1 MSDFSEIHNIVNA
14 ALNNGNKGTIVLKPA
29 RNPRDKIPHYGILRT
44 INHSKNLGK
53 NTALD
58 NYLDPRDGIMLKI
71 IWKYSIEEIGEYT
84 YYYLSM
90 KELDI
95 KLDIVKKND
104 NSSIYVYLK
113 YSYYCHYLVAI
124 ILDKYLKHYWTIE
137 NY

>member
-1 MSDFSEIHNIVNA
+1 MSNFSEINNIVNLA
-14 ALNNGNKGTIVLKPA
+14 QNGGNKGTIVLKPT
-29 RNPRDKIPHYGILRT
+29 RDPTDKIPHYGILWAIER
-44 INHSKNLGK
+44 SRRVRKNK
-53 NTALD
+53 VSD
-58 NYLDPRDGIMLKI
+58 KYLDPRDGIILKI

-95 KLDIVKKND
+95 KLNIVKKND